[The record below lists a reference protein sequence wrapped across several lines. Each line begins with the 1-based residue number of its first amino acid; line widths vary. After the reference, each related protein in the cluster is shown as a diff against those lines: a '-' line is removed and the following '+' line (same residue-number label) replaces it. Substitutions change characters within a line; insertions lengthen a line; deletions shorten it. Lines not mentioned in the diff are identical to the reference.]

1 MPVPAKAG
9 KQHVRGGC
17 RPPVRLR
24 LRLRREL
31 DPPGGGLHPPPAK
44 GGTPHRIPANRKE
57 GLPWSTGTGSWRRR
71 SGSRSVDRR
80 VGGGVGWPWA
90 FDALA
95 AACEGRWFVACFRP
109 GYGVPI
115 GFRPMVSPTRPAP
128 TGLMPC
134 PPDRA
139 PRHAP
144 LAAPVACTG
153 PEYGFRG
160 RGVAQVRALIEAPC
174 SSARSR
180 AGGGNRALAVA
191 LELFQWYS

>member
-9 KQHVRGGC
+9 TQHVRGGC

-31 DPPGGGLHPPPAK
+31 DPPGGGLHPPPAR
-44 GGTPHRIPANRKE
+44 GGTPHRIPAVQKE
-57 GLPWSTGTGSWRRR
+57 GGDRAARNGLPGAHRGRRAADLGCGR
-71 SGSRSVDRR
+71 GVGCLGAAEGP
-80 VGGGVGWPWA
+80 GGGVRRVVVRRMLSAGLRSA
-90 FDALA
+90 HRL
-95 AACEGRWFVACFRP
+95 
-109 GYGVPI
+109 
-115 GFRPMVSPTRPAP
+115 RPMVSPTGPAP

-153 PEYGFRG
+153 PGIRLSRKG
-160 RGVAQVRALIEAPC
+160 SAQVRALIDALQLGQVE
-174 SSARSR
+174 
-180 AGGGNRALAVA
+180 GGPPPGGSFTCCLGTVPMV
-191 LELFQWYS
+191 